1 MREEILNIGKY
12 ASIHGNSCPARKYSV
27 GESTVRLRWKKY
39 EQGPTSS
46 TKVKLGRPLLLGS
59 EISGKVIKY
68 LHAI

>member
-1 MREEILNIGKY
+1 MPQSMETLAQHENIQLEK
-12 ASIHGNSCPARKYSV
+12 AL
-27 GESTVRLRWKKY
+27 RLHWKKY